1 MVSFRQLSTNT
12 VRKCVGQRVFSTVK
26 TAIEP
31 PVSLE
36 FSQGKLGI
44 CGMFLVQVKRM
55 ENTKFSRICRFV
67 RLLVN
72 EAFLPWI
79 MPYFSDTCQ
88 GRGN

>member
-1 MVSFRQLSTNT
+1 MFSLRQLSAKT
-12 VRKCVGQRVFSTVK
+12 VGKCVGQRVFSTVK
-26 TAIEP
+26 TTIEP
-31 PVSLE
+31 PVFLE

-44 CGMFLVQVKRM
+44 CGMFLVLVKRM

-79 MPYFSDTCQ
+79 MSYLSDTCR

>member
-1 MVSFRQLSTNT
+1 MFSLRQLSTNT
-12 VRKCVGQRVFSTVK
+12 VGKCVGQRVLSTVK
-26 TAIEP
+26 TTIEP

-36 FSQGKLGI
+36 FSQGKLRI

-79 MPYFSDTCQ
+79 MPYLNDTC
-88 GRGN
+88 RGN